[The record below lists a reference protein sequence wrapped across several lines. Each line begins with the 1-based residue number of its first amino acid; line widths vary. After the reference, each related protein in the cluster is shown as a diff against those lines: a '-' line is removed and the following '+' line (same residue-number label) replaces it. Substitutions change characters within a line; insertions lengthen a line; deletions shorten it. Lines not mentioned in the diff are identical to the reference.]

1 MAERRR
7 GSRTARAVPA
17 PNEPQIGR
25 AVLKRRN
32 TESDYKNLTPNGV
45 KTLLEKTEG
54 MRDKSD
60 RVRRSA
66 SYVEVLKSED
76 PEARSCDGLSKQEI
90 VKKLNACVKAWWKTY
105 DAAKREFDKQNVE
118 APAPAVEPEPEDL
131 EALGFDAIKNLVT
144 AREARLWAQNQ
155 STKYENIQ
163 SIPTMRKLLRDQA
176 ADPTQWDLVAKHP
189 APAPLFTGETV
200 SMKLTRGLQF
210 PDTWAKWMSALTV
223 GPRRE
228 AFDREEA
235 PTALLNTLPTLKLAA
250 KASQLRGAHAYQR
263 RQHVAG
269 DRRLRASAF

>member
-76 PEARSCDGLSKQEI
+76 PAVRSCDGLSKQEI
-90 VKKLNACVKAWWKTY
+90 VKKLNACVKAWWETY
-105 DAAKREFDKQNVE
+105 DKALREGQVDEFGQVMLS
-118 APAPAVEPEPEDL
+118 L
-131 EALGFDAIKNLVT
+131 EALNLSS
-144 AREARLWAQNQ
+144 RN
-155 STKYENIQ
+155 
-163 SIPTMRKLLRDQA
+163 LLGRSLPQQHPPQPQRPLPPA
-176 ADPTQWDLVAKHP
+176 ACRPPPPPRHCHLRS
-189 APAPLFTGETV
+189 GI
-200 SMKLTRGLQF
+200 
-210 PDTWAKWMSALTV
+210 
-223 GPRRE
+223 GPGTIIH
-228 AFDREEA
+228 FW
-235 PTALLNTLPTLKLAA
+235 
-250 KASQLRGAHAYQR
+250 H
-263 RQHVAG
+263 
-269 DRRLRASAF
+269 